1 MVTCG
6 SSQSS
11 SSKDDTGL
19 DDAERQAKKEAKQ
32 KRRKA
37 RNQRQY
43 YHRYVTSILS
53 CSLLNVLSQAYQGA
67 AGQGLGK
74 DIKVMFIAQN
84 NTLC

>member
-37 RNQRQY
+37 
-43 YHRYVTSILS
+43 
-53 CSLLNVLSQAYQGA
+53 
-67 AGQGLGK
+67 
-74 DIKVMFIAQN
+74 
-84 NTLC
+84 